1 MSDTRRTIAK
11 DVTVTGTGLHTGAAV
26 DATLRPAAAGTGI
39 VFRRTDV
46 PDAPDIPARLGAV
59 SDTDRR
65 VVLAEGDAT
74 ISTVEHVLAATVGLT
89 IDDLVIEVNGPEL
102 PTGDGSAQP
111 FLEALQAA
119 GITHQPGTPTIIGVK
134 APFTVES
141 GGSRYLVAPCGTLRI
156 TLTIKWPHPAIG
168 QQSGTYDV
176 DPETFA
182 RELAPA
188 RTFGFL
194 TEADALRERGLSRGA
209 SASNVIVLSDDG
221 VEGTELRWPDEF
233 VRHKAV
239 DLLGD
244 LALLGGRLLADV
256 VAVKPSHTENVN
268 LARAIERVADLRSP
282 PVMGIQDILGV
293 LPHRY
298 PFLLVDR
305 IIHLEPGKR
314 IVGIKNV
321 TMNEPFF
328 PGHFPGH
335 PVMPGVLIIEA
346 MAQTGGML
354 LLGQVD
360 DPTGKIVYFMSIDE
374 VKFRKPVIPGDQL
387 RFELEMLKFRGKTC
401 RMKGAAYVDGQ
412 IVAEAEMMAAI
423 VDR

>member
-1 MSDTRRTIAK
+1 MTDTRRTIAR
-11 DVTVTGTGLHTGAAV
+11 DATVSGTGLHTGAATTV
-26 DATLRPAAAGTGI
+26 TLRPAAAGTGI
-39 VFRRTDV
+39 VFRRTDL
-46 PDAPDIPARLGAV
+46 PDTADIPARLGAV

-65 VVLAEGDAT
+65 VVLAQGDA
-74 ISTVEHVLAATVGLT
+74 SVATVEHLLAATVGLT
-89 IDDLVIEVNGPEL
+89 IDDLVVEVDGPEL
-102 PTGDGSAQP
+102 PTGDGSALP
-111 FLEALQAA
+111 FLQALEAA
-119 GITHQPGTPTIIGVK
+119 GIEEQPGTPTAIGVK
-134 APFTVES
+134 APFTVEA
-141 GGSRYLVAPCGTLRI
+141 GGTRYLVAPSDTLRI
-156 TLTIKWPHPAIG
+156 TLTISWPHPVIG
-168 QQSGTYDV
+168 QQTGTYEIE
-176 DPETFA
+176 PETFT
-182 RELAPA
+182 RDLAPA

-194 TEADALRERGLSRGA
+194 READTLRERGLSRGA

-221 VEGTELRWPDEF
+221 VVDTELRWPDEF
-233 VRHKAV
+233 VRHKAL

-244 LALLGGRLLADV
+244 LALLGGRPQV
-256 VAVKPSHTENVN
+256 EVIAVKPSHTENLN
-268 LARAIERVADLRSP
+268 LARAIERVAELRSA

-305 IIHLEPGKR
+305 IIHLEPGRR

-401 RMKGAAYVDGQ
+401 RMKGVAFVDGQ
-412 IVAEAEMMAAI
+412 TVAEAEMMAAI

>member
-1 MSDTRRTIAK
+1 MSDTRRTIAQ
-11 DVTVTGTGLHTGAAV
+11 DATITGTGLHTGATV
-26 DATLRPAAAGTGI
+26 TATLKPGASGTGI

-46 PDAPDIPARLGAV
+46 PDAPDIAARLGNV

-65 VVLAEGDAT
+65 VVLTHGSAS
-74 ISTVEHVLAATVGLT
+74 ISTVEHLLAATVGLT
-89 IDDLVIEVNGPEL
+89 IDDLVVEVNGPEL
-102 PTGDGSAQP
+102 PAGDGSAAP
-111 FLEALQAA
+111 FLDALQVA
-119 GITHQPGTPTIIGVK
+119 GVAELDGTPATVGVK
-134 APFTVES
+134 APFTIAS
-141 GGSRYLVAPCGTLRI
+141 GGARYLVAPSESLRV
-156 TLTIKWPHPAIG
+156 TLTISWPHPLIG
-168 QQSGTYDV
+168 QQSATYEV
-176 DPETFA
+176 DPATFA

-194 TEADALRERGLSRGA
+194 TEADTLRERGLSRGA
-209 SASNVIVLSDDG
+209 SASNVIVLSDER
-221 VEGTELRWPDEF
+221 VEGGELRWPDEF

-244 LALLGGRLLADV
+244 LALLGGRPRV
-256 VAVKPSHTENVN
+256 EVIAVKPSHAENVS
-268 LARAIERVADLRSP
+268 LARAIERVAELKSP

-305 IIHLEPGKR
+305 IIHLEPGRR

-360 DPTGKIVYFMSIDE
+360 DPSGKIVYFMSIDE

-401 RMKGAAYVDGQ
+401 RMKGVAFVDGQ
-412 IVAEAEMMAAI
+412 TVAEAEMMAAI

>member
-1 MSDTRRTIAK
+1 MSDTRRTIAREA
-11 DVTVTGTGLHTGAAV
+11 TVSGTGLHTGAAV
-26 DATLRPAAAGTGI
+26 TATLKPGGAGTGI
-39 VFRRTDV
+39 VFRRTDL
-46 PDAPDIPARLGAV
+46 PDAGDIPARLEAV
-59 SDTDRR
+59 SETDRR
-65 VVLAEGDAT
+65 VVLAQGNA
-74 ISTVEHVLAATVGLT
+74 SVGTVEHLLAATVGVT
-89 IDDLVIEVNGPEL
+89 IDDLVVEVDGPEL
-102 PTGDGSAQP
+102 PAGDGSALP

-119 GITHQPGTPTIIGVK
+119 GITEQAGAPTIVGVK
-134 APFTVES
+134 APFTMES
-141 GGSRYLVAPCGTLRI
+141 GGTRYVVAPSDALRV
-156 TLTIKWPHPAIG
+156 TLTISWPHPVIG
-168 QQSGTYDV
+168 RQSGTYDV
-176 DPETFA
+176 DPDAFA

-209 SASNVIVLSDDG
+209 SASNVIVLSDEG
-221 VEGTELRWPDEF
+221 VVGTALRWPDEF

-244 LALLGGRLLADV
+244 LALLGGRPRV
-256 VAVKPSHTENVN
+256 EVIAVKPSHTENVN
-268 LARAIERVADLRSP
+268 LARAIERVAELRSP

-305 IIHLEPGKR
+305 IVHLEPGKR

-401 RMKGAAYVDGQ
+401 RMKGVAYVDGQ
-412 IVAEAEMMAAI
+412 TVAEAEMMAAI

>member
-1 MSDTRRTIAK
+1 MSDTRRTIAQ
-11 DVTVTGTGLHTGAAV
+11 DATITGTGLHTGAAV
-26 DATLRPAAAGTGI
+26 TATLKPGASGAGI

-46 PDAPDIPARLGAV
+46 PDAPDIPARLGNV

-65 VVLAEGDAT
+65 VVLTKGGAS
-74 ISTVEHVLAATVGLT
+74 ISTVEHLLAATVGLT

-102 PTGDGSAQP
+102 PAGDGSAAP
-111 FLEALQAA
+111 FFEALQGA
-119 GITHQPGTPTIIGVK
+119 GVAELDGTPATVAVK
-134 APFTVES
+134 APFTVAS
-141 GGSRYLVAPCGTLRI
+141 GGTRYLVAPSDSLRI
-156 TLTIKWPHPAIG
+156 TLTISWPHPLIG
-168 QQSGTYDV
+168 QQSATYDV
-176 DPETFA
+176 DPDTFA

-194 TEADALRERGLSRGA
+194 TEADTLRARGLSRGA
-209 SASNVIVLSDDG
+209 SASNVIVLSDER
-221 VEGTELRWPDEF
+221 VEGGELRWPDEF

-244 LALLGGRLLADV
+244 LALLGGRPRVEV
-256 VAVKPSHTENVN
+256 VAVRPSHAENVS
-268 LARAIERVADLRSP
+268 LARAIERVAELKSP

-305 IIHLEPGKR
+305 IIHLEPGRR

-360 DPTGKIVYFMSIDE
+360 DPSGKIVYFMSIDE

-401 RMKGAAYVDGQ
+401 RMKGVAFVDGQ
-412 IVAEAEMMAAI
+412 TVAEAEMMAAI